1 MGSRPPP
8 LGAGDA
14 ENEGVALAAAAE
26 CGGADRPAAPARF
39 QGDGEGEPGAA
50 HADGMAEGDGAA
62 IDVDPVR

>member
-14 ENEGVALAAAAE
+14 ENE